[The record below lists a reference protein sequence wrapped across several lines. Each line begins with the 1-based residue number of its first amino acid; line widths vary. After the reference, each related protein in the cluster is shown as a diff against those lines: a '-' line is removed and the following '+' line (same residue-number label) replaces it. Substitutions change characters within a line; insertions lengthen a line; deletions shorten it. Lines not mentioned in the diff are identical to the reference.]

1 MGPGTFNLKAW
12 SLGRLEGRRAEEMP
26 IAFLPN
32 DYPLMLRIPK
42 GTWRVS
48 IFQFKIMAF
57 LHLPWLDRKVP
68 VDFLAVD
75 PRTLLLEAQTLPPG
89 LEPGLQDSK
98 SWVLTTALWEPE

>member
-1 MGPGTFNLKAW
+1 MKLLRPPTCATAGSRPVGGRGAYGGIWDMGPGTFNLKAW

-48 IFQFKIMAF
+48 IF
-57 LHLPWLDRKVP
+57 R
-68 VDFLAVD
+68 
-75 PRTLLLEAQTLPPG
+75 
-89 LEPGLQDSK
+89 
-98 SWVLTTALWEPE
+98 